1 MSGRAVLV
9 TGAARGIGAAIAAA
23 FAANG
28 DVMLA
33 TDIDENGLAEQANAL
48 RATGA
53 TVHTMVVDVA
63 DAGSVAAMVRRLEA
77 EVGGLDV
84 VVNNAAIPSDAPFYE
99 MSEGD
104 WDRVVDIGLKG
115 PFLVSSLSWPL
126 LRKPGGTIVNI
137 SSIHAQRLLPGLA
150 AYGAAKGG
158 LTAMT
163 KAMALDAA
171 AHGVRVNAVAPGF
184 IETTPNRPPPG
195 EARTARYRQISE
207 RVPAGGCGDPADVAW
222 AVLWLAGPES
232 AYVNGTVL
240 EVDGG
245 LAAQAYPPL
254 DS

>member
-28 DVMLA
+28 DVVLA
-33 TDIDENGLAEQANAL
+33 ADINEHGLAEQADTL
-48 RATGA
+48 RAIGA
-53 TVHTMVVDVA
+53 RVHTVAVDVG
-63 DAGSVAAMVRRLEA
+63 DAASVSAMVRRLDD
-77 EVGGLDV
+77 EVGELDV
-84 VVNNAAIPSDAPFYE
+84 VVNNAAIPYDAPFFD

-104 WDRVVDIGLKG
+104 WDRVIDVGLKG

-126 LRKPGGTIVNI
+126 LRRPGGAIVNI
-137 SSIHAQRLLPGLA
+137 SSIHATRLLPGLA

-171 AHGVRVNAVAPGF
+171 PHGVRVNAVAPGF
-184 IETTPNRPPPG
+184 IDTTPDWPSPG
-195 EARTARYRQISE
+195 AARTARYRQISE
-207 RVPAGGCGDPADVAW
+207 RVPAGGCGDPADVAR
-222 AVLWLAGPES
+222 AVRWLAGPES
-232 AYVNGTVL
+232 AYANGTVL